1 MKTSLNF
8 VYLMLSEKITDV
20 IKADA
25 ERNTP
30 IKDVQLA
37 FSDTFDIPKTGNF
50 SLHDLSVGYFKALMK
65 VVENEASFYPEVLMR

>member
-1 MKTSLNF
+1 
-8 VYLMLSEKITDV
+8 MLSEKITDV

-37 FSDTFDIPKTGNF
+37 FSDTFDIKKLKIFHCMT
-50 SLHDLSVGYFKALMK
+50 
-65 VVENEASFYPEVLMR
+65 